1 MNAHDE
7 MLDNVAAYALG
18 TLDSLEAR
26 AVAAHMRT
34 CDECCAEYDALRPVV
49 SAVGSAGE
57 SEAVPSPLL
66 KMRIMKEVR
75 AQGSRPKWAWNA
87 RGFYALPYALAAA
100 GLLLAAGL
108 GLVVEQQHATIADLS
123 AARRVAFAQGDVLV
137 APDRLFVVVHRLP
150 ALPAGK
156 VYQMWTLAKGA
167 KTVTPSVTFTPDEH
181 GSAVVIVP
189 ASEANTAATAISVEP
204 AGGSQQPTTK
214 PIAVIPIQS
223 S

>member
-18 TLDSLEAR
+18 TLDAGEAR

-75 AQGSRPKWAWNA
+75 AQGSRPKRAS
-87 RGFYALPYALAAA
+87 YALPYALAAA
-100 GLLLAAGL
+100 CLLLAAGL

-137 APDRLFVVVHRLP
+137 APDRLFVVVHGLAP
-150 ALPAGK
+150 LPAGK

-167 KTVTPSVTFTPDEH
+167 KMVTPSVTFMPDEH
-181 GSAVVIVP
+181 GSAVVVVS
-189 ASEANTAATAISVEP
+189 ANGANTAATAISVEP
-204 AGGSQQPTTK
+204 AGGSPQPTTK
-214 PIAVIPIQS
+214 PVAFINLGA
-223 S
+223 

>member
-1 MNAHDE
+1 MNVHDE

-18 TLDSLEAR
+18 TLDAQEAR
-26 AVAAHMRT
+26 VVVMHMRT

-75 AQGSRPKWAWNA
+75 AQYSRPKAA
-87 RGFYALPYALAAA
+87 SYALPYALAAA
-100 GLLLAAGL
+100 CLLLAAGL
-108 GLVVEQQHATIADLS
+108 GLVVEQQHTTIAELS
-123 AARRVAFAQGDVLV
+123 TARRVAFAQGDVLV
-137 APDRLFVVVHRLP
+137 ASDRILVVLHGLP
-150 ALPAGK
+150 APPAGK

-181 GSAVVIVP
+181 GSAVVAIP
-189 ASEANTAATAISVEP
+189 ANTANTSATAISVEP
-204 AGGSQQPTTK
+204 VGGSQQPTTK
-214 PIAVIPIQS
+214 PIAVINLGA
-223 S
+223 

>member
-18 TLDSLEAR
+18 TLDAGEAR

-49 SAVGSAGE
+49 SAVGIAGE

-75 AQGSRPKWAWNA
+75 GQGSRSK
-87 RGFYALPYALAAA
+87 RSSYALPYALAAA
-100 GLLLAAGL
+100 CLLLAAGL

-137 APDRLFVVVHRLP
+137 APDRLFIVLHGLP
-150 ALPAGK
+150 ALPVGK

-181 GSAVVIVP
+181 GSALVTIP
-189 ASEANTAATAISVEP
+189 ANAATTAATAISVEP

-214 PIAVIPIQS
+214 PIALIKLGA
-223 S
+223 